1 MNLRTLGLTKILLT
15 FIILSIIGALMI
27 YSASSYDLLMQGVKP
42 TAVFIKQGIIM
53 CLSWVLMFVIYKVR
67 LEVLFNKKIAIGLL
81 LVSVLLLLMVRLP
94 FWCSSEWR
102 TTLISLFGIQFQP
115 SELCNFAII
124 YYLSCY
130 LGEKENGLTMKQL
143 RKQWLFVLVVA
154 FLVLIQPKVGG
165 AILILVIGSVLI
177 FSASIH
183 AKFSVIAAGIV
194 VASAALLSK
203 IIIFL
208 GITATYHI
216 FAHVYDRLVV
226 LKNPFLSFHDRGFQP
241 SMAYLAM
248 YNGGFWGTGL
258 ANGMVKGGLPEGQN
272 RFYFCGDCGRTW
284 FDWRLTI
291 TISFVIFSGLDFAE

>member
-81 LVSVLLLLMVRLP
+81 LVSILLLLMVRLP
-94 FWCSSEWR
+94 FWCMTNGAQRW
-102 TTLISLFGIQFQP
+102 ISLFGIQFQP

-130 LGEKENGLTMKQL
+130 LGEKENGLTTKQL

-183 AKFSVIAAGIV
+183 AKFSVI
-194 VASAALLSK
+194 L
-203 IIIFL
+203 
-208 GITATYHI
+208 
-216 FAHVYDRLVV
+216 
-226 LKNPFLSFHDRGFQP
+226 
-241 SMAYLAM
+241 
-248 YNGGFWGTGL
+248 
-258 ANGMVKGGLPEGQN
+258 
-272 RFYFCGDCGRTW
+272 CGDCRC
-284 FDWRLTI
+284 
-291 TISFVIFSGLDFAE
+291 

>member
-94 FWCSSEWR
+94 FFGVAANGAQRW
-102 TTLISLFGIQFQP
+102 ISLFGIQFQP

-130 LGEKENGLTMKQL
+130 LGEKENGLTTKQL

-208 GITATYHI
+208 GDH
-216 FAHVYDRLVV
+216 
-226 LKNPFLSFHDRGFQP
+226 
-241 SMAYLAM
+241 
-248 YNGGFWGTGL
+248 
-258 ANGMVKGGLPEGQN
+258 
-272 RFYFCGDCGRTW
+272 
-284 FDWRLTI
+284 
-291 TISFVIFSGLDFAE
+291 

>member
-1 MNLRTLGLTKILLT
+1 
-15 FIILSIIGALMI
+15 
-27 YSASSYDLLMQGVKP
+27 
-42 TAVFIKQGIIM
+42 
-53 CLSWVLMFVIYKVR
+53 
-67 LEVLFNKKIAIGLL
+67 
-81 LVSVLLLLMVRLP
+81 
-94 FWCSSEWR
+94 
-102 TTLISLFGIQFQP
+102 
-115 SELCNFAII
+115 
-124 YYLSCY
+124 
-130 LGEKENGLTMKQL
+130 
-143 RKQWLFVLVVA
+143 
-154 FLVLIQPKVGG
+154 

-208 GITATYHI
+208 GDHRYLPHF

-258 ANGMVKGGLPEGQN
+258 ANGMVKKGGLPEGQTDFIFAVIVEELGLIGGLLLLFLLLFLAASILRSSCVIKN
-272 RFYFCGDCGRTW
+272 HCYGLFLLGVGT
-284 FDWRLTI
+284 LILAQTAI
-291 TISFVIFSGLDFAE
+291 NIGGVLGLIPMTGIPLPFVSYGGTSYLIFSVALGIVIKIIANERRQLNGQYKKIQLTS

>member
-1 MNLRTLGLTKILLT
+1 M
-15 FIILSIIGALMI
+15 
-27 YSASSYDLLMQGVKP
+27 
-42 TAVFIKQGIIM
+42 
-53 CLSWVLMFVIYKVR
+53 
-67 LEVLFNKKIAIGLL
+67 
-81 LVSVLLLLMVRLP
+81 
-94 FWCSSEWR
+94 
-102 TTLISLFGIQFQP
+102 
-115 SELCNFAII
+115 
-124 YYLSCY
+124 
-130 LGEKENGLTMKQL
+130 
-143 RKQWLFVLVVA
+143 LFVLVVA

-208 GITATYHI
+208 GDHQYLPHF

-258 ANGMVKGGLPEGQN
+258 ANGMVKRWLARRSN
-272 RFYFCGDCGRTW
+272 RFYLCGDCGRTW